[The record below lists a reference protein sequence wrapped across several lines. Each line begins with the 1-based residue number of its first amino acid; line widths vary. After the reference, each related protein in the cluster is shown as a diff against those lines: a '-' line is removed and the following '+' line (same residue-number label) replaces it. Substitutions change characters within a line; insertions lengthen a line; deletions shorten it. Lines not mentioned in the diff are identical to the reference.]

1 MDIEFE
7 REWNKVLKK
16 LAAQFGEDMDLQ
28 AILFLIGIQ
37 ELGKGHIALSKD
49 QKVDVMHISVCRL
62 LSRFGYYEYEGMDKD
77 GWPHWKATAKL
88 PHLKPAQQ
96 HELMKQ
102 AIVDY
107 FSDSAEKEREL
118 PN

>member
-7 REWNKVLKK
+7 RNWNIVLNK
-16 LAAQFGEDMDLQ
+16 LKGQFGEDLDIQ

-37 ELGKGHIALSKD
+37 ELGKGRIELSKD
-49 QKVDVMHISVCRL
+49 QKMDVMHIAVCRL
-62 LSRFGYYEYEGMDKD
+62 LSRFGYYEYEGMDAD
-77 GWPHWKATAKL
+77 GWPHWKPTAKL

-107 FSDSAEKEREL
+107 FSDNEL

>member
-1 MDIEFE
+1 MDADLE
-7 REWNKVLKK
+7 REWNHILKK
-16 LAAQFGEDMDLQ
+16 LTSRFGALDLQ

-37 ELGKGHIALSKD
+37 ELGKGHIPLNKD
-49 QKVDVMHISVCRL
+49 HKVEVMHIAVCSL
-62 LSRFGYYEYEGMDKD
+62 LSNFGYYEYEGRDAE

-96 HELMKQ
+96 HELMKR

-107 FSDSAEKEREL
+107 FRENKL
-118 PN
+118 N